1 MMNSQNIRKL
11 VTTAL
16 IIALAIV
23 FQQLRFVLGG
33 SNIVS
38 TYIIS
43 SLVNLCLIVAATAV
57 GLFSGVAVSA
67 ITPLIALLQG
77 HATLPMV
84 PWIIAGNAVL
94 AILYALFAQ
103 KDKASLAIVW
113 PRWAT
118 VGVTAAL
125 IKFAVI
131 ALGQAT
137 VLTSAKGLA
146 FQAAL
151 STAAAAQVVQAIT
164 AGIAMILGGII
175 LPMLPKKVVGKVS

>member
-1 MMNSQNIRKL
+1 MSSQNIRKL
-11 VTTAL
+11 VATAL

-57 GLFSGVAVSA
+57 GLVSGIAVSVV
-67 ITPLIALLQG
+67 TPLIALMQG

-94 AILYALFAQ
+94 AILFALLAM
-103 KDKASLAIVW
+103 KDKTALAINW
-113 PRWAT
+113 PRWAA
-118 VGVTAAL
+118 VGVLAAL

-131 ALGQAT
+131 AFGQST

-146 FQAAL
+146 FSAAV
-151 STAAAAQVVQAIT
+151 SAAATAQIVQIIT
-164 AGIAMILGGII
+164 AVIAMVLGGII
-175 LPMLPKKVVGKVS
+175 LPMLPRKIVGKTA